1 MIIWMNETLKYK
13 YVKFPQIKLKL
24 KNNPIGTIALR
35 YTFPVMA
42 TFFRPSRRVVVR
54 AKSCVMIVAKIR
66 CHAVR
71 RMG

>member
-1 MIIWMNETLKYK
+1 MNETLKYR

-24 KNNPIGTIALR
+24 KNTPMGTIALK

-54 AKSCVMIVAKIR
+54 ARICVIMVAKTR